1 MTRRVR
7 HAVVAIAALAFLP
20 ASAAHGDDPP
30 VLTAIVGTNDAFVIT
45 LNDATGKKVSELVT
59 GTYTVL
65 VKDQSTIH
73 NFRLAS
79 NEDPD
84 VDFRTDLEFV
94 GEKSFTVTF
103 KASTVYAYACEPHW
117 QTMSGNFFV
126 TGQPGPPPPPPP
138 AAPRLRTLRAT
149 VTAAGGVRLSSSSV
163 RAGRY
168 KIVVADRARRHNFH
182 LRGRGVNKRTGAR
195 FMGSVTWRVRLARG
209 TYRYGSDSAVTKK
222 LRVR

>member
-1 MTRRVR
+1 M
-7 HAVVAIAALAFLP
+7 
-20 ASAAHGDDPP
+20 
-30 VLTAIVGTNDAFVIT
+30 IT
-45 LNDATGKKVSELVT
+45 LNDATGKKVSDLVA

-65 VKDQSTIH
+65 VKDESTIH
-73 NFRLAS
+73 NFHLAS
-79 NEDPD
+79 NGDPD

-138 AAPRLRTLRAT
+138 AKIRTLHAT
-149 VTAAGGVRLSSSSV
+149 VTASGGVRLSSSSV

-168 KIVVADRARRHNFH
+168 KIVVADRARTHNFH
-182 LRGRGVNKRTGAR
+182 LRGQGVNKRTGVR
-195 FMGSVTWRVRLARG
+195 FMGSVTWRVRLAHG
-209 TYRYGSDSAVTKK
+209 TYRYGSDSRVTKK